1 MLSITLRIRARR
13 TLPDQD
19 KRSWQEHRPR
29 CRYMPTG
36 QADPEVGIVQHHRGS
51 TQLARQPLSLAKYAV
66 SNGVAKLPDRMPKA
80 VKMPVSERNARRS
93 AHLWPQRLEIGRNWA
108 ANRIFSEQFLLH

>member
-1 MLSITLRIRARR
+1 
-13 TLPDQD
+13 
-19 KRSWQEHRPR
+19 
-29 CRYMPTG
+29 MPTG

-93 AHLWPQRLEIGRNWA
+93 AHLRTGRNGWKSDA
-108 ANRIFSEQFLLH
+108 TGPQIAFLASNFYYIKDLHSST